1 MKVVIITSFPFPNGK
16 ATANRIRV
24 FAEQLI
30 QRDEIVDVSIVSCS
44 DLPEADIAYKDGI
57 RVINL
62 QSTSG
67 DKNRF
72 FLRAWHEIYL
82 AFRLWRK
89 AKSLGG
95 DILLFTI
102 PSVMLMLPMLF
113 GRKRAPIVLDVRD
126 AVWTYLKKGALQ
138 KIVGVILAGLFH
150 FATKR
155 AAIVSV
161 TNAFEAKSVKR
172 ISGKSALI
180 IANGISKTNF
190 NNMRE
195 IIARPLDGKV
205 QLTYVGNVGIAQE
218 IDALVD
224 FASTVS
230 NLNVTIVG
238 DGAKLEHLKQRC
250 IFEGIDNVAF
260 SGFVSPGDALTFMK
274 GADILFAQIGEEFA
288 TAIPTK
294 IFEYVACGRKVLLG
308 LPSGPAKDIFSQ
320 FAGVEV
326 FQVGDGK
333 AFSVSYEKLLALD
346 FTQTAREA
354 NLEILK
360 QRYIREKSAELLI
373 DSILQLQT
381 QLR

>member
-1 MKVVIITSFPFPNGK
+1 MKVVIITTFPFPNGK

-30 QRDEIVDVSIVSCS
+30 KRDEIVDVSIVSCS
-44 DLPEADIAYKDGI
+44 DLPEADIAFRDGI
-57 RVINL
+57 RAINL
-62 QSTSG
+62 RSISG

-72 FLRAWHEIYL
+72 FFRAWHEIYV

-89 AKSLGG
+89 AKSLRG
-95 DILLFTI
+95 DVLLFTI
-102 PSVMLMLPMLF
+102 PSVMLMLPVLF
-113 GRKRAPIVLDVRD
+113 GKNRAPIVLDVRD
-126 AVWTYLKKGALQ
+126 AVWTYLKRGALQ
-138 KIVGVILAGLFH
+138 KIVGVIFAILFH

-161 TNAFEAKSVKR
+161 TNPFEAKSVKN

-180 IANGISKTNF
+180 IANGISITNF

-195 IIARPLDGKV
+195 IIAKPLDGKV

-230 NLNVTIVG
+230 NLNVAIVG
-238 DGAKLEHLKQRC
+238 DGAKLEHLRQRC
-250 IFEGIDNVAF
+250 ILEGIDNVTF
-260 SGFVSPGDALTFMK
+260 SGFVTPSDALIFMQ
-274 GADILFAQIGEEFA
+274 GADILFAQIGEDFA

-320 FAGVEV
+320 FSGVEV
-326 FQVGDGK
+326 FQVGDDK
-333 AFSVSYEKLLALD
+333 AFRVAFEKLLALD

-360 QRYIREKSAELLI
+360 RRYLREESADLLI
-373 DSILQLQT
+373 DSILQLRT
-381 QLR
+381 Q